1 MLRESRVMF
10 QERLKKDRILPLE
23 IMYII
28 ITILKWKKREG
39 ISRITIREKS
49 IRSINFQNF
58 PTALLNFG

>member
-1 MLRESRVMF
+1 M
-10 QERLKKDRILPLE
+10 KK
-23 IMYII
+23 
-28 ITILKWKKREG
+28 KGG